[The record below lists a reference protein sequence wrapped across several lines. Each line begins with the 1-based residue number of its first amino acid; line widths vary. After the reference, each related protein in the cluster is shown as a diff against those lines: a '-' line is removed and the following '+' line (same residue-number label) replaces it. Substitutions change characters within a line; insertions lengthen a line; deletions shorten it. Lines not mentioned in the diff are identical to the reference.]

1 MKFHYYNLDDG
12 EFATI
17 PCVYTPVYR
26 TGNGYR
32 TQYRVQLC
40 MLGDEPI
47 GLEVFKA
54 CKREGHAYTVSVGC
68 FMLGVCGS
76 LEDAADSAAASVGRD
91 MRLNFSRT
99 IPEDERKRQKA
110 RIANAVKAF
119 A

>member
-1 MKFHYYNLDDG
+1 MRYYHYDLQHDD
-12 EFATI
+12 FCTI
-17 PCVYTPVYR
+17 PAVYTTVYR

-40 MLGDEPI
+40 MLGNEPI
-47 GLEVFKA
+47 GVEVFRA

-68 FMLGVCGS
+68 FMLGVCGT
-76 LEDAADSAAASVGRD
+76 LEDAADSAADAVARD
-91 MRLNFSRT
+91 MRLNFGRT
-99 IPEDERKRQKA
+99 ISDDERKRQKA

>member
-1 MKFHYYNLDDG
+1 MRYYHYNLEEG
-12 EFATI
+12 EVATI
-17 PCVYTPVYR
+17 PAVYSPVYN

-40 MLGDEPI
+40 MVGNEVI
-47 GLEVFKA
+47 GVEVFKA

-76 LEDAADSAAASVGRD
+76 LADAADSAAAAMGRD
-91 MRLNFSRT
+91 MRLNFSRS
-99 IPEDERKRQKA
+99 IAEDERKRQKM

>member
-1 MKFHYYNLDDG
+1 MRYHHYDLQADDFG
-12 EFATI
+12 TI

-40 MLGDEPI
+40 MMGNDPI
-47 GLEVFKA
+47 GVEVHKS

-76 LEDAADSAAASVGRD
+76 LDEAANSASASMGRD
-91 MRLNFSRT
+91 MRLNFSRS